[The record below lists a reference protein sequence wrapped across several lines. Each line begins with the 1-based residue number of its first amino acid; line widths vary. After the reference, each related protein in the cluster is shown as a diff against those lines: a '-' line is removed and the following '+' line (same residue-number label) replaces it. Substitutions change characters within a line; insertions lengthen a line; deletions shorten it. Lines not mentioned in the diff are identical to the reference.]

1 MHTSYLLRIVSYIS
15 NLQSKY
21 RKLILFC
28 MDLILIP
35 FICYLVLWLQYITQ
49 DRAGAISYYSITW
62 PLCLLAFFFYPL
74 SGQYNGFVRYLG
86 SYSLYS
92 ILLRNFFLIFIL
104 SIIGFLFNFDILPI
118 RSLILLWL
126 LMSFINGSIR
136 FIIRDLLVRYKSYS
150 TNIKTRILIYGA
162 GAAGVQLSASLR
174 INNKYSIIGFI
185 DDSSDLWNRTI
196 NGIKI
201 YPPNFLLNKKSEI
214 DKVLIAIPSLS
225 KTRRKKILDDISSF
239 GIPVLQC
246 PSLDELSSGKSSIDE
261 LKPIDFIDLLG
272 RDTIRPI
279 DKFLGPG
286 IKGSVVCVTGAG
298 GSIGSE
304 LCRQICNLSPSKL
317 ILFEISEPSLHQIY
331 EELIT
336 KYGDLFSIKPILG
349 DAKDKFLLNKIFKDN
364 GVKVIF
370 HAAAYKHVP
379 MVEANPLAGIEN
391 NVLATRSV
399 CEAAVESKL
408 EKFVLISTDK
418 AVRPTNVMG
427 ASKRL
432 AELITQSYT
441 HNYKIENKVLNPLP
455 LFSIVRF
462 GNVLGSSGSVVPLFI
477 KQIAKGGPITLT
489 HEEVIRYF
497 MTIEEASLLVI
508 QASVLSNSSGD
519 VFLLDMGEPVLI
531 KNLAEKMI
539 KLSGLSIKDND
550 SDNGD
555 IEIKITGLRSGEK
568 LYEELLI
575 NAEAN
580 STEHP
585 RIFRASE
592 KSLSREE
599 LWPKLDK
606 INSLIKEQN
615 KEECLNLL
623 NDLVKEWKPFKET
636 LK

>member
-1 MHTSYLLRIVSYIS
+1 MTSYLLKLVSYIS
-15 NLQSKY
+15 NLQSRY
-21 RKLILFC
+21 RKFIVFC

-35 FICYLVLWLQYITQ
+35 FVCYLVLWFQYITEN
-49 DRAGAISYYSITW
+49 RGNAISYYSITW
-62 PLCLLAFFFYPL
+62 PLCLIAFFLYPL
-74 SGQYNGFVRYLG
+74 SGQYTGFIRYLG
-86 SYSLYS
+86 SFSLYS
-92 ILLRNFFLIFIL
+92 ILIRNFFLIFIL
-104 SIIGFLFNFDILPI
+104 SIIGLLFDFEILPI

-126 LMSFINGSIR
+126 LMSFFNGSIR
-136 FIIRDLLVRYKSYS
+136 FIIRDFLNKYKSYPRKK
-150 TNIKTRILIYGA
+150 IKKILIYGA
-162 GAAGVQLSASLR
+162 GAAGVQLAASIR
-174 INNKYSIIGFI
+174 INNNYAILGFI
-185 DDSSDLWNRTI
+185 DDSSELWNRTI

-201 YPPNFLLNKKSEI
+201 YSPKFLLNKKSEI
-214 DKVLIAIPSLS
+214 DKVLIAIPSLNT
-225 KTRRKKILDDISSF
+225 KRRKKILDYISSF

-272 RDTIRPI
+272 RETIKPI

-286 IKGSVVCVTGAG
+286 IKGSVICVTGAG

-304 LCRQICNLSPSKL
+304 LCRQICNLAPSKL

-331 EELIT
+331 EELIS
-336 KYGDLFSIKPILG
+336 KFGSLLEIKPVLG
-349 DAKDKFLLNKIFKDN
+349 NANDKELLKKIFEEN
-364 GVKVIF
+364 SVKVIF

-379 MVEANPLAGIEN
+379 MVEANPLAGLAN

-427 ASKRL
+427 ATKRL

-441 HNYKIENKVLNPLP
+441 HNLINKKQHHNQLP

-477 KQIAKGGPITLT
+477 KQIAEGGPITLT
-489 HEEVIRYF
+489 HEDVIRYF

-531 KNLAEKMI
+531 KDLAEKMI
-539 KLSGLSIKDND
+539 KLSGLSIKDNY
-550 SDNGD
+550 SNNGD

-575 NAEAN
+575 DAKAS

-585 RIFRASE
+585 RIFKASE
-592 KSLSREE
+592 NSISREV

-606 INSLIKEQN
+606 LSTYIEQQN
-615 KEECLNLL
+615 KEESLILL
-623 NDLVKEWKPFKET
+623 NDLVKEWVPYKET
-636 LK
+636 IN